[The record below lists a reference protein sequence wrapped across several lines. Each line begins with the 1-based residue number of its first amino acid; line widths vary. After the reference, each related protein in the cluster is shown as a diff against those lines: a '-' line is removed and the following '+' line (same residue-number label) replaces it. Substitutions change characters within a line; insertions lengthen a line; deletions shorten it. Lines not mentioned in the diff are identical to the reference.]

1 MAMITKIEMEYMEAV
16 KTIARE
22 MRRANSEQSAK
33 EPDWEQRRYEV
44 ARELFSALVN
54 KSGETD
60 YKSLKSQAFSAVVGA
75 DALIKE
81 LIEIPLPQYYG
92 EKGK

>member
-1 MAMITKIEMEYMEAV
+1 MLRIEMEYMEAV

-22 MRRANSEQSAK
+22 MRKANSEQPAK

-54 KSGETD
+54 ISGKTD
-60 YKSLKSQAFSAVVGA
+60 YKSLKAQSFVAVVGA

-81 LIEIPLPQYYG
+81 LIEIPLPEYYG

>member
-1 MAMITKIEMEYMEAV
+1 MEYMEAV

-22 MRRANSEQSAK
+22 MRRASSEQPDK

-44 ARELFSALVN
+44 ARELFSVLVN
-54 KSGETD
+54 ISGKTD
-60 YKSLKSQAFSAVVGA
+60 YKSLKAQSFVAVVGA

-81 LIEIPLPQYYG
+81 LIEIPLPEYYG

>member
-1 MAMITKIEMEYMEAV
+1 MLTKIEIEHIEAV

-22 MRRANSEQSAK
+22 MRKANSEQPDK

-44 ARELFSALVN
+44 ARQLFAALVN
-54 KSGETD
+54 KSGQTD
-60 YKSLKSQAFSAVVGA
+60 FGNLRSQAFAAVVGA